1 MKFCDIAR
9 REVRRFVAHPI
20 YIFGMVVVPLFCAFF
35 FLTLLEKGLPSDL
48 PVAVVDLDNTSVSR
62 NLIKQLDAFE
72 KTRVVMKTASFAE
85 ARLEMQKRTVYG
97 VYLIPS
103 DFSAGATTGK
113 QPVLSFY
120 INASYLVPATFLF
133 QDMKTASVLAN
144 ASVGL
149 QQGMARGHTEAQLMA
164 ELQPIVIDTHPLG
177 NPWFNYSIYLCN
189 TLLPGILQ
197 LMIFLITVY
206 SLSMEIKDG
215 TAREWLQM
223 GGFSL
228 TKSLLGKLLPQ
239 TLVFTIVGFTCCAL
253 MFGFNAYPLHS
264 GWAPILTAMFLLII
278 ASQAG
283 GVFIVGILPI
293 PRLGL
298 GVASLFGVLAFSL
311 VGLSYPVSSMHP
323 ALQACANL
331 FPLRHYFLIYVDQAL
346 YGRGWFYSWAQYAA
360 LSGFLILPLLIGK
373 HLKNA
378 LLYFK
383 YIP

>member
-1 MKFCDIAR
+1 MRFYDIVK
-9 REVRRFVAHPI
+9 REIGRFVAHPI

-35 FLTLLEKGLPSDL
+35 FLSLLEEGLPSDL
-48 PVAVVDLDNTSVSR
+48 PVAVVDLDNTAASR

-72 KTRVVMKTASFAE
+72 KTRVVMKTTSFTE
-85 ARLEMQKRTVYG
+85 ARLEMQQKTVYG

-103 DFSAGATTGK
+103 GFSAAAITGK
-113 QPVLSFY
+113 QAVLSFY

-133 QDMKTASVLAN
+133 QDMKTVSVLAN
-144 ASVGL
+144 ASIGL
-149 QQGMARGHTEAQLMA
+149 QHGLARGQTEAQLIA

-189 TLLPGILQ
+189 ILLPGILQ

-215 TAREWLQM
+215 TAREWLRM
-223 GGFSL
+223 GGGSL

-239 TLVFTIVGFTCCAL
+239 TLIFTLIGFTYCAL
-253 MFGFNAYPLHS
+253 MFGFHAYPLHG
-264 GWAPILTAMFLLII
+264 GWTPVLTAMLLLII

-298 GVASLFGVLAFSL
+298 GIASLFGVLAFSL

-323 ALQACANL
+323 AMQACANL

-346 YGRGWFYSWAQYAA
+346 YGRDWFYSWVQYVA